1 MPPFIPKKR
10 HATTPPP
17 AETPST
23 KKKPKLGD
31 DKESRL
37 KCLPR
42 RQKAK
47 QPVYTVSDDSDS
59 SLSSIDSV
67 EFENIALGKSAPR
80 KTASEPIQDA
90 EDSDDSDEVQ
100 WENAIEHEHP
110 TYAPTEPAKVS
121 GGVQFSLEADED
133 EFGGFAA
140 ASLQRKQG
148 ISKAEKATRI
158 VAHQLHVQFLLL
170 HNAFR
175 NRWIS
180 DQVIQKTLMDQL
192 PAQIKSE
199 VDKWRRASGFVE
211 QNAPKKGSGK
221 KQKGRKEKPVNVREE
236 RDWGRP
242 SMRLEEGKADMSSG
256 DPIISLLKVL
266 SAYWKKRFAITAP
279 GLRKR
284 GYSTRLERRKEVN
297 SFKNDPHDPE
307 KHGEK
312 IQNIQEFREVAK
324 KCEGSRDVGAQ
335 LFTALLRGLGIEARL
350 IASLQPAGFGATK
363 AEEMTPKKP
372 GTNGTAKTKPDVP
385 SSSESD
391 VKLADIETINT
402 SKKKRG
408 QKPKKPRSARQSGGR
423 TAITGS
429 ASTSDADSDS
439 DDGSIIDITPTLPK
453 RKPALYDREV
463 PYPIYWT
470 EAVSPITNKVY
481 PVSPLVLERS
491 VATNEETLGGF
502 EPRGAK
508 ADKAKLVIA
517 YVVAYSPDGSAKDVT
532 VRYLRKHIWPGKTKS
547 FRFPMEKIPVYDRA
561 GRIKR
566 YEDYDWFKH
575 IMSAYTRTDKMR
587 TAVDDVEES
596 TDLVPQQPEKK
607 DIDDTID
614 TLSSLKASPDFVLER
629 FLRREEAIRPGAQP
643 DRMFASGKGDNLKE
657 EPVYLRADV
666 ERCLTTESWHKEGRI
681 PKLGEAP
688 LKHVPV
694 RAVTITRKREAEEHE
709 RITGEKQ
716 LQGLYSWDQTEYII
730 PPPIEDGVIPKNSFG
745 NIDAFVPSMIPKG
758 ASHIPLKGCLRIC
771 KRLEIDFAEAVV
783 GFEFGNKRAVPVI
796 KGVVVA
802 KENEKKVRE
811 EWKKWNEE
819 QKRKEEMKL
828 EKLCL
833 ELWRKFIVGLKI
845 RKRVQAQY
853 GEDVEMG
860 SSSAAVEQLPARP
873 TSGVS
878 RAEAINVDDDDE
890 DGEFSGI
897 ATGVVAEATGLDD
910 ADGTGAG
917 GGFFLP
923 HSDEEMSEA
932 DELIMDD
939 HNEDTGPS
947 KSIRNRILKSSPE
960 EQQTPPPQS
969 KKAAIGRTTKP
980 DDFHRQRQA
989 GSEAGA
995 DDSEAEVPATRH
1007 DGHANGSN
1015 KYDEGTN
1022 SDSSASSAS
1031 SEAGKESPSSSEDDY
1046 NPMYKQRK
1054 RTVQARKNINGSTDA
1069 AKAAGVSS
1077 TQKRSGRLKS
1087 PAHSNTPT
1095 PKPATTTPDKRRSM
1109 RTSTSKMKVSYT
1121 ADDSDDDQ
1129 DEDDSTVVSP
1139 YFSATSGRPTGKRGK
1154 RKA

>member
-17 AETPST
+17 AEAPST
-23 KKKPKLGD
+23 KKKPKLGN
-31 DKESRL
+31 DKESGP
-37 KCLPR
+37 KSLPR

-47 QPVYTVSDDSDS
+47 QPVYAVSDDSDS

-67 EFENIALGKSAPR
+67 DFENIALGKSAPR
-80 KTASEPIQDA
+80 KTASEPAKDA

-100 WENAIEHEHP
+100 WENAIEHENP

-148 ISKAEKATRI
+148 ISKTEKATRI

-180 DQVIQKTLMDQL
+180 DQVVQKTLMDQL
-192 PAQIKSE
+192 PAQI
-199 VDKWRRASGFVE
+199 
-211 QNAPKKGSGK
+211 NK
-221 KQKGRKEKPVNVREE
+221 KQKGRKEKPINVREE

-350 IASLQPAGFGATK
+350 VASLQPAGFGATK

-372 GTNGTAKTKPDVP
+372 GANGAAKAKPDTP

-402 SKKKRG
+402 SKMKKR
-408 QKPKKPRSARQSGGR
+408 QKSKKPRSARQSGSR
-423 TAITGS
+423 TAIAES
-429 ASTSDADSDS
+429 ASASVAASDS

-481 PVSPLVLERS
+481 PVSPLVLERP

-547 FRFPMEKIPVYDRA
+547 FRFPIEKIPVYDRA

-575 IMSAYTRTDKMR
+575 TMSAYARTDKMR

-607 DIDDTID
+607 EIDDTVD

-730 PPPIEDGVIPKNSFG
+730 PPPIEDGIIPKNSFG

-771 KRLEIDFAEAVV
+771 KRLEIDFAEAS
-783 GFEFGNKRAVPVI
+783 
-796 KGVVVA
+796 

-860 SSSAAVEQLPARP
+860 SSGVAVEQFPAKA

-890 DGEFSGI
+890 DGANSGLAADA
-897 ATGVVAEATGLDD
+897 ATETPGLDD
-910 ADGTGAG
+910 AETSGAG

-932 DELIMDD
+932 GELIMDD

-947 KSIRNRILKSSPE
+947 KSRRNRILISSPE
-960 EQQTPPPQS
+960 EQQTPLPQS

-989 GSEAGA
+989 EFEAAA
-995 DDSEAEVPATRH
+995 DNSEAEVPATRH

-1015 KYDEGTN
+1015 KYDDGTN

-1031 SEAGKESPSSSEDDY
+1031 PEAGKESPPSSEDDY
-1046 NPMYKQRK
+1046 NPMSKQQK
-1054 RTVQARKNINGSTDA
+1054 RTVKARRNINGSTGA
-1069 AKAAGVSS
+1069 AKAAGVSL

-1087 PAHSNTPT
+1087 PAHSNTRT
-1095 PKPATTTPDKRRSM
+1095 PKPATTTPDMRRSM
-1109 RTSTSKMKVSYT
+1109 RTSTSKTKVSYT

-1139 YFSATSGRPTGKRGK
+1139 YFSAASGRSTGKRGK